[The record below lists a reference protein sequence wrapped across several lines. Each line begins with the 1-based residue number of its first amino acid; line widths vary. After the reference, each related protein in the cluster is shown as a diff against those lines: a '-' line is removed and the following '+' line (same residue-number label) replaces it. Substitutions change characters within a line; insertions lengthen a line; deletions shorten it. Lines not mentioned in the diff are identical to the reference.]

1 MAYLFIIILI
11 MKWSVIKMNI
21 NLVIFDMDGLMF
33 DSENLLFKSWKEAM
47 KKMGHEP
54 SMDVFLKT
62 LGITDEKTREFY
74 TDYFGDELE
83 GKRFCKITIEIFSG
97 LLSKGELKIKPGLT
111 ELIDYLNRNNI
122 KKAIASSNNR
132 KVIFRNIEVTG
143 IKNDFD
149 YIISGDDV
157 KEGKPHP
164 EIFERVCEA
173 LNIAKENTLILE
185 DSLNG
190 IKAGHA
196 ASIKSIMIP
205 DLLMPTEEAKEKSHT
220 ILNSLF
226 EVIDFLEKSNNGARR

>member
-1 MAYLFIIILI
+1 MALSPYAWELT
-11 MKWSVIKMNI
+11 
-21 NLVIFDMDGLMF
+21 
-33 DSENLLFKSWKEAM
+33 
-47 KKMGHEP
+47 P
-54 SMDVFLKT
+54 
-62 LGITDEKTREFY
+62 KTRE
-74 TDYFGDELE
+74 
-83 GKRFCKITIEIFSG
+83 IEIK
-97 LLSKGELKIKPGLT
+97 LSKSF
-111 ELIDYLNRNNI
+111 RNNI

>member
-1 MAYLFIIILI
+1 MEYLFIIILI

-33 DSENLLFKSWKEAM
+33 DSENLYLKSWKKSM

-74 TDYFGDELE
+74 TDYFGDDL
-83 GKRFCKITIEIFSG
+83 KADKFCALTTEIFIDF
-97 LLSKGELKIKPGLT
+97 LSKGELGIKPGLI
-111 ELIDYLNRNNI
+111 ELIDYLNNNNI

-220 ILNSLF
+220 ILKSLF